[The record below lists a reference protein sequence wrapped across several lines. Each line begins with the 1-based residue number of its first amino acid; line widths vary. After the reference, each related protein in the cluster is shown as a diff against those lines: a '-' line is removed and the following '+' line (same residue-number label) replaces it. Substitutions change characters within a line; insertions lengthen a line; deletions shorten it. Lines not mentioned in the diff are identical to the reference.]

1 MATRS
6 AAHATEERAIFG
18 AFLEVHPALAA
29 EAKEVRQPDD
39 EFPDIIVVKKDG
51 HEVDFELGE
60 WLDGAQMGAAKR
72 YDTLAEAI
80 LDAIGPQEV
89 NSRQFRAVMLSLRD
103 DLPRFDPADRAV
115 FGAQLW
121 ALVDETN
128 QRWPSERFWDSPQGW
143 LCREFASVPILGK
156 YLSSLHFD
164 PLVVASRA
172 QPRPAGQPW
181 IFVEGRGGS
190 YSPET
195 ALRAM
200 AHILEQKIHHY
211 GRFTRPTRL
220 LIYYGKAVA
229 YNTPYL
235 GVETREFADVAVAA
249 AEVVRG
255 QDAFEKIYLLNAL
268 EPELEAFEIYPTL
281 TRCS

>member
-1 MATRS
+1 
-6 AAHATEERAIFG
+6 
-18 AFLEVHPALAA
+18 
-29 EAKEVRQPDD
+29 
-39 EFPDIIVVKKDG
+39 VKRDG
-51 HEVDFELGE
+51 HQVDFELGE

-80 LDAIGPQEV
+80 LDAIGPQGV
-89 NSRQFRAVMLSLRD
+89 NGRQFRAVMLTLRE
-103 DLPRFDPADRAV
+103 DLPRFDPPDRAV

-128 QRWPSERFWDSPQGW
+128 QRWPSERFWHSPQGW

-164 PLVVASRA
+164 PLVVAGRT
-172 QPRPAGQPW
+172 RPWVTGQPW
-181 IFVEGRGGS
+181 IFVEERGGP
-190 YSPET
+190 YSPTT
-195 ALRAM
+195 ALGTM
-200 AHILEQKIHHY
+200 AHIFEQKLRHY
-211 GRFTRPTRL
+211 GRFTRPTQL

-235 GVETREFADVAVAA
+235 EVETRGFADVAVAA

-281 TRCS
+281 MRCL